1 MNNPRPTVVF
11 IQTRSKVILFSQ
23 GIYHTADG
31 GNRQLQVC
39 SLEFFL
45 GTGLRILGQMNQDE
59 HLVFRQLML
68 LTQVNQDVAVLLGQG
83 IAGADDSKR
92 IMVVECSWV
101 VPPSVVR
108 GVK

>member
-31 GNRQLQVC
+31 GKRQLQVC
-39 SLEFFL
+39 TLEFFL

-68 LTQVNQDVAVLLGQG
+68 LTQVNLDGAVLLGQG

-92 IMVVECSWV
+92 IITVAKE
-101 VPPSVVR
+101 R
-108 GVK
+108 